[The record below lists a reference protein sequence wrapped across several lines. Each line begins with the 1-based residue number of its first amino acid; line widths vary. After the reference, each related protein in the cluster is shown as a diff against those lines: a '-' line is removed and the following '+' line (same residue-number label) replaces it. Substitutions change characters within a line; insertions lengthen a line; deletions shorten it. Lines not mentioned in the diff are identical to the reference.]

1 MSKLIGA
8 TQCKHE
14 LKINV
19 GFLVENWELE
29 NVPENRKQIFINAMH
44 RRITEAVDQDLLD
57 NLILE
62 CIEEATA

>member
-8 TQCKHE
+8 TQCKNE

-29 NVPENRKQIFINAMH
+29 NIPENRKQVFINAMH
-44 RRITEAVDQDLLD
+44 RRIGEAVDQDLLD
-57 NLILE
+57 SLILE
-62 CIEEATA
+62 CIEEATS

>member
-8 TQCKHE
+8 TQCKYE

-29 NVPENRKQIFINAMH
+29 KVPENRKQVFINAMH
-44 RRITEAVDQDLLD
+44 RRITEVIDQDILD
-57 NLILE
+57 SLILE